1 MGRLVGTR
9 REWFGYGLFGLLVL
23 TCALYLRFPS
33 AEVGD
38 YLDRSLKGIN
48 ADLSFSAT
56 LIKPW
61 PPLQLKFTEPEVVS
75 DRADIPLV
83 VVEDLIAGPKII
95 SLLQG
100 KQVYTLRGA
109 AYSGEFS
116 GRLQRRTDTAGFG
129 EGELSLAGIDLA
141 KYNYLPEL
149 LGRQL
154 GGILDGSISF
164 KSSSGRLLDSG
175 GQTQLRVSE
184 GRITLLQPLLGLDAV
199 VFDVITVDAALE
211 KRILSASMELAGPE
225 LQGSMTGTI
234 RVMADIGQS
243 RLAFKGVVEP
253 QSQLYQQHPQAAAAL
268 NLLKNKMKNGRYS
281 FAVSGTVQKPE
292 FSLL

>member
-9 REWFGYGLFGLLVL
+9 REWFGYGLFGLLVV

-61 PPLQLKFTEPEVVS
+61 PPLQLKFTETEVVS

-83 VVEDLIAGPKII
+83 VAENLIAGPKI
-95 SLLQG
+95 SSMLQG
-100 KQVYTLRGA
+100 KPVYVLKGA
-109 AYSGEFS
+109 AYSGTFS
-116 GRLQRRTDTAGFG
+116 GWLQRYGDAAGFG

-154 GGILDGSISF
+154 GGILNGSITF
-164 KSSSGRLLDSG
+164 KSSSAHLFDGG
-175 GQTQLRVSE
+175 GQTQLRVNE
-184 GRITLLQPLLGLDAV
+184 GWVALLQPLLGLDAV
-199 VFDVITVDAALE
+199 AFDVLTVDAELE
-211 KRILSASMELAGPE
+211 KRVLSASLELDGPE

-234 RVMADIGQS
+234 RLMADIGQS

-268 NLLKNKMKNGRYS
+268 NLLKNKMKNGKYS
-281 FAVSGTVQKPE
+281 FTLTGTVQKPE
-292 FSLL
+292 FGLL

>member
-1 MGRLVGTR
+1 MGRFVGTR

-33 AEVGD
+33 ADVGA
-38 YLDRSLKGIN
+38 YIDRSIKGAN
-48 ADLSFSAT
+48 PNLSFSAT

-61 PPLQLKFTEPEVVS
+61 PPLQLKFTGTEVVS
-75 DRADIPLV
+75 DRADTPLV
-83 VVEDLIAGPKII
+83 VAENLVAGPKII

-100 KQVYTLRGA
+100 KQVYVLKGA
-109 AYSGEFS
+109 AYDGTIS
-116 GRLQRRTDTAGFG
+116 GRLQRNSAVAGFG
-129 EGELSLAGIDLA
+129 EGELSFSGIDLA

-154 GGILDGSISF
+154 GGILNGSISF
-164 KSSSGRLLDSG
+164 QGNSARLLDNGMQS
-175 GQTQLRVSE
+175 QLRIDNGWVD
-184 GRITLLQPLLGLDAV
+184 LLQPLLGLEAV
-199 VFDVITVDAALE
+199 VFDWLAVDATLE
-211 KRILSASMELAGPE
+211 KRLFSANLEFDGPE
-225 LQGSMTGTI
+225 LQGTMTGTI
-234 RVMADIGQS
+234 RVLADIGQS

-268 NLLKNKMKNGRYS
+268 NLLKKKMKNGKYS
-281 FAVSGTVQKPE
+281 FAVTGTVQKPE

>member
-1 MGRLVGTR
+1 MGRLAGTR
-9 REWFGYGLFGLLVL
+9 REWFGYGLFGLLVV

-48 ADLSFSAT
+48 PNLSFSAA

-61 PPLQLKFTEPEVVS
+61 PPLQLKFTGTEVVS
-75 DRADIPLV
+75 ARTDIPLV
-83 VVEDLIAGPKII
+83 VAENLVAGPKI
-95 SLLQG
+95 SSMLHG
-100 KQVYTLRGA
+100 KPVYVLKGA
-109 AYSGEFS
+109 AYSGAFS

-149 LGRQL
+149 FGRQL
-154 GGILDGSISF
+154 EGILNGSLSF
-164 KSSSGRLLDSG
+164 KSNSGRLLDSG
-175 GQTQLRVSE
+175 GQTQLRVNE
-184 GRITLLQPLLGLDAV
+184 GRMALLQPLLGLDAV

-211 KRILSASMELAGPE
+211 KRILSASMELTGPE

-234 RVMADIGQS
+234 RIMADIWQS

-268 NLLKNKMKNGRYS
+268 NLLKNKMKNGKYS
-281 FAVSGTVQKPE
+281 FAVKGTVQKPE